1 MSNTKK
7 WVIAAV
13 VLILAGGLIFAGA
26 MMALN
31 WDFNKLGT
39 DKFLT
44 NTYEVSG
51 EFNKI
56 SIDSFTTD
64 VEFIF
69 TENEKCKVVCFEE
82 EKLKHSVSVSEGTLV
97 IKTEDF
103 RKWYDHIGISFTV
116 PKMTVYLPD
125 SEYESLNLKT
135 ATGDVKLPKEFS
147 FDKIEINGDTCD
159 IECNASA
166 SSLIEIKTDTGDIEL
181 SNITAGEVKATV
193 STGDVYFNNL
203 AVKGKITVISNTG
216 DVSLERS
223 DADEIYIN
231 TDTGDVKGTL
241 LTAKVFFTE
250 TSTGDVSVPKTVTGG
265 RCEIKTST
273 GDIEVKIV
281 S

>member
-26 MMALN
+26 MMTLN

-39 DKFLT
+39 DKFFT
-44 NTYEVSG
+44 NTYEVSE

-69 TENEKCKVVCFEE
+69 PENEKCKVVCFEE

-103 RKWYDHIGISFTV
+103 RKWYDHIGISFTA
-116 PKMTVYLPD
+116 PKMTFYLPN

-135 ATGDVKLPKEFS
+135 AAGDVKLPKEFS

-203 AVKGKITVISNTG
+203 AVKGKITVTSNTG
-216 DVSLERS
+216 DVRLERS